1 MKKDKNFETL
11 SPYPGFIFI
20 SIYSKWFLFALFF
33 LKSML
38 IKCSCI
44 ESSCHFNTWQQMYVE
59 ERKTHSA
66 PKWYTFSLKKKQT
79 HQQTATPEMMKSS
92 VNEKERYK
100 YHLRNPHRSSIKY
113 SDLMF
118 VTSSAIIFHILPHL
132 PRSHYTCLPFPISPP
147 LLLECWDYNRA
158 PHTDFFHNWQFW
170 THYFTT
176 NLL

>member
-1 MKKDKNFETL
+1 MKKNKIFATL

-38 IKCSCI
+38 IKYSCI
-44 ESSCHFNTWQQMYVE
+44 EPSCHFNTWQQMYVE
-59 ERKTHSA
+59 ERKTHSG

-79 HQQTATPEMMKSS
+79 NQQTATPEMMKSS

-118 VTSSAIIFHILPHL
+118 VTSSAIL
-132 PRSHYTCLPFPISPP
+132 
-147 LLLECWDYNRA
+147 
-158 PHTDFFHNWQFW
+158 
-170 THYFTT
+170 FTT
-176 NLL
+176 FACHSQFLYLCFWSAGTTTEHHTQTSFITDNSGLIILLPIFCRQGS